1 VVASGYE
8 KTLPPSY
15 FEDKYRADIDPW
27 QFRSSP
33 YERQK
38 YEATVGAL
46 TKAQYRRALEV
57 GCSIGIF
64 TALLSPRCRQLVAID
79 SSQTA
84 LAEAKQQNLPN
95 VRFERAVLPDDFP
108 NGNFDLIVLSEVL
121 YYFVEADLIRLAE
134 KCGMSLDAGGEIILC
149 HWLGETD
156 YPLTGYHAS
165 DLFMESLSTRRP
177 TRVILHEAIY
187 RLERISFAREGVD
200 AER

>member
-1 VVASGYE
+1 MVASGYE

-38 YEATVGAL
+38 YEATLGAL

-64 TALLSPRCRQLVAID
+64 TALLSPRCGQLVAID
-79 SSQTA
+79 SSKTA

-95 VRFERAVLPDDFP
+95 VQFERAVLPDDFP

-134 KCGMSLDAGGEIILC
+134 KCGMSLDAGGRDHSL
-149 HWLGETD
+149 
-156 YPLTGYHAS
+156 PLAGRNR
-165 DLFMESLSTRRP
+165 LSADGVSCQRSFHGIALYTTANAGDFTRGHLP
-177 TRVILHEAIY
+177 AGTHLICA
-187 RLERISFAREGVD
+187 
-200 AER
+200 